1 MTELLE
7 TWKSL
12 PESSVAYHARR
23 ADLSS
28 WLGLGLG
35 VGLGLGL
42 GSGIVYIFSELLAGS
57 SSLDEI
63 FFSAARTTPSEARIP
78 MAVPACDIASIAY
91 ST

>member
-35 VGLGLGL
+35 VGLGVGVGVGVGLGL
-42 GSGIVYIFSELLAGS
+42 GLGLG
-57 SSLDEI
+57 
-63 FFSAARTTPSEARIP
+63 
-78 MAVPACDIASIAY
+78 
-91 ST
+91 

>member
-28 WLGLGLG
+28 WLGFGLGLGLGVGSGLG

-42 GSGIVYIFSELLAGS
+42 GLGLG
-57 SSLDEI
+57 
-63 FFSAARTTPSEARIP
+63 
-78 MAVPACDIASIAY
+78 
-91 ST
+91 